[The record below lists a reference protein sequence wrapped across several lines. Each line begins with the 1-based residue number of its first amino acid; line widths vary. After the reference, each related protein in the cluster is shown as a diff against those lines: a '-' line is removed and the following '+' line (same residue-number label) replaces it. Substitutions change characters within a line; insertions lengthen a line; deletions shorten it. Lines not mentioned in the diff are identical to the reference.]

1 MLMKDPR
8 TGERDERLD
17 QMTTRTMMRSLV
29 ALLLASGAFA
39 QGDGPVSE
47 TPGPIEMPAA
57 TELPPPPPPD
67 AGPGAGAPGERRG
80 RRGPGPRLTEAEKQ
94 QLQGMTEEQRK
105 AFFAAKRQAFLDSL
119 TPEQRAQ
126 MEARR
131 KEHEARLQ
139 SMTPE
144 QREAMKARR
153 GGRRG
158 PRSK

>member
-1 MLMKDPR
+1 
-8 TGERDERLD
+8 
-17 QMTTRTMMRSLV
+17 MRSLV
-29 ALLLASGAFA
+29 ALLLASGALA

-47 TPGPIEMPAA
+47 TPGPVDVPPALEA
-57 TELPPPPPPD
+57 PPPPPPD
-67 AGPGAGAPGERRG
+67 AGPGAVEPGGRRG

-105 AFFAAKRQAFLDSL
+105 AFFASKRQAFLDSL
-119 TPEQRAQ
+119 TPDQRAR
-126 MEARR
+126 MEAHR
-131 KEHEARLQ
+131 KEREARLQ